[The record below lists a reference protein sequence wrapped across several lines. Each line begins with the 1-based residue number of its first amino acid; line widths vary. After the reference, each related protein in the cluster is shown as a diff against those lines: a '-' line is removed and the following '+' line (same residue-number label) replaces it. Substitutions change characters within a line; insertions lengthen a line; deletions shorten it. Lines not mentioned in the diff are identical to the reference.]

1 MAGMTLKSPKA
12 PKTPHQVRVGGGTG
26 AARQK
31 SLTVPV
37 PTRGKKSERA
47 KKK

>member
-12 PKTPHQVRVGGGTG
+12 PKTPVEGSMGRGT
-26 AARQK
+26 AAPGRK
-31 SLTVPV
+31 SLSVAV
-37 PTRGKKSERA
+37 PTNARKA